1 MRNAGQIQHRLGEN
15 VDLLVEIVR
24 RQTLIQV
31 ARVRSRIEQIDRRIY
46 VEIER
51 ERLVVLLVENY
62 GRIAVNHWS
71 GKTCF
76 GLNYNRKLKTLI
88 IEISNILDV

>member
-15 VDLLVEIVR
+15 IDLLVEIVR

-31 ARVRSRIEQIDRRIY
+31 ARVRSRIEQIDRGIY

-51 ERLVVLLVENY
+51 ERLVVLLIEY
-62 GRIAVNHWS
+62 YSRIAVNHWS
-71 GKTCF
+71 WKTCF

-88 IEISNILDV
+88 IEIFNILDV